1 MRVPPL
7 RRAALSLAVAAC
19 LLPLTAAPAAADSP
33 PAASFVFIT
42 QYLDGSGHQSVH
54 TLECDPDGG
63 THHAATF
70 ACDVLRSVDGDLAA
84 VPPLYD
90 PCYAEPQPMR
100 AIAVGYWHGRRVHHG
115 LIASDPCDLM
125 SRGGGVFPVP

>member
-7 RRAALSLAVAAC
+7 RRAALSLAVASC

-42 QYLDGSGHQSVH
+42 QYLDGSGHQSVR

-84 VPPLYD
+84 VPPSTT
-90 PCYAEPQPMR
+90 PAMRNPSRCEPSRSATGTADASTTDWSQATR
-100 AIAVGYWHGRRVHHG
+100 AT
-115 LIASDPCDLM
+115 S
-125 SRGGGVFPVP
+125 